1 MDWDFKDL
9 LAKHQIDPQAVLLL
23 RHTPKES
30 RLRKVLPW
38 LAAGEPAVF
47 NAYQQNQSEDVEK
60 RMKRATYVASF
71 IGHDP
76 ASALFIGLYERH
88 GQELMTANQ
97 IRSMPSF
104 QGLEPYDFRL
114 KRRSQLWFDLRLR
127 EDFFGQWKG

>member
-47 NAYQQNQSEDVEK
+47 NAYQ
-60 RMKRATYVASF
+60 
-71 IGHDP
+71 
-76 ASALFIGLYERH
+76 AL
-88 GQELMTANQ
+88 
-97 IRSMPSF
+97 S
-104 QGLEPYDFRL
+104 
-114 KRRSQLWFDLRLR
+114 K
-127 EDFFGQWKG
+127 